1 MKEYLK
7 TFMEVKMFGLKIVKE
22 KEVEIDVNALLD
34 EVIELRKK
42 VGRCIKQSFYPNQT
56 FLVGFGPGPELDNS
70 YPIWQIRNCLLTT
83 GGNSAIMCI
92 TFNQSYFGG

>member
-42 VGRCIKQSFYPNQT
+42 VGRCIK
-56 FLVGFGPGPELDNS
+56 
-70 YPIWQIRNCLLTT
+70 
-83 GGNSAIMCI
+83 
-92 TFNQSYFGG
+92 